1 MPSLTNK
8 PLLQGITILIT
19 GTNRGI
25 GKATAILAAE
35 HGARVI
41 CHARTA
47 SPELNDTL
55 DSVTRLSPSSF
66 SITADLMDANAC
78 AIMADSLANH
88 TTMLDALV
96 CNASG
101 FRAPSELTS
110 LIYTDN
116 ADELTAVLA
125 PVINPVN
132 ALLPMLTSS
141 GNASITCLTATLPQH
156 PVTGHGAH
164 AVAKGAVQ
172 TWVRQAARELGPL
185 GIRVNGVSPGV
196 VTTDWANAQG
206 NAFLAPIAARTP
218 LQRLASATDISGAI
232 LFLASPLG
240 GFVTGIE
247 LPVDGGAGLS

>member
-1 MPSLTNK
+1 MTNLANQ

-41 CHARTA
+41 CHARTE
-47 SPELNDTL
+47 SEDLNDTL
-55 DSVTRLSPSSF
+55 DSVQQLSPTSF
-66 SITADLMDANAC
+66 SITADLLDANAC
-78 AIMADSLANH
+78 TIMAGSVRERVC
-88 TTMLDALV
+88 TIDALV

-110 LIYTDN
+110 LIYTDYS
-116 ADELTAVLA
+116 DELTAVLA

-132 ALLPMLTSS
+132 ALLPMLIAA
-141 GNASITCLTATLPQH
+141 GNSSITCLTATLPQH

>member
-1 MPSLTNK
+1 MTYLENT

-41 CHARTA
+41 CHARA
-47 SPELNDTL
+47 FSDDLEDTL
-55 DSVTRLSPSSF
+55 EHVQQYSRTSF
-66 SITADLMDANAC
+66 AVTADLRDPQAC
-78 AIMADSLANH
+78 TKMAALIKAQTS
-88 TTMLDALV
+88 MLNALV

-101 FRAPSELTS
+101 FRAPSS
-110 LIYTDN
+110 LASLAFADYS
-116 ADELTAVLA
+116 DELSSVLS
-125 PVINPVN
+125 PVINPVT
-132 ALLPMLTSS
+132 ALLPLLSTA

-172 TWVRQAARELGPL
+172 TWVRQAAREFGPL
-185 GIRVNGVSPGV
+185 AIRVNGVSPGV
-196 VTTDWANAQG
+196 VMTDWASAQG
-206 NAFLAPIAARTP
+206 DAFLTPIAERTP
-218 LQRLASATDISGAI
+218 LRRLAAATDISGAI
-232 LFLASPLG
+232 LFLASPLS
-240 GFVTGIE
+240 GFVTGVE

>member
-1 MPSLTNK
+1 MTNGSNRT
-8 PLLQGITILIT
+8 LLEAMTILIT

-41 CHARTA
+41 CHART
-47 SPELNDTL
+47 SSEGLIDTL
-55 DSVTRLSPSSF
+55 THVQLHSPTSF
-66 SITADLMDANAC
+66 IVTADLRDPLDC
-78 AIMADSLANH
+78 AKMATQIQAKSSTLN
-88 TTMLDALV
+88 ALV

-101 FRAPSELTS
+101 FREAAALTS
-110 LIYTDN
+110 LSFTDY
-116 ADELTAVLA
+116 ADEISAVLA

-132 ALLPMLTSS
+132 ALLPLLIASE
-141 GNASITCLTATLPQH
+141 NASITCLTATLPQH
-156 PVTGHGAH
+156 PVVGHGAH

-172 TWVRQAARELGPL
+172 TWIRQAARELGPQ
-185 GIRVNGVSPGV
+185 GIRVNGVGPGV

-206 NAFLAPIAARTP
+206 QDFLAPIAARTP
-218 LQRLASATDISGAI
+218 LRRLASATDISGAI

-247 LPVDGGAGLS
+247 LPVDGGAGLN

>member
-1 MPSLTNK
+1 MTYLVNT

-25 GKATAILAAE
+25 GKTSAMLAAE

-41 CHARTA
+41 CHARAKSDDLT
-47 SPELNDTL
+47 DTL
-55 DSVTRLSPSSF
+55 ERVQLHSPTSF
-66 SITADLMDANAC
+66 AVTADLRDPLAC
-78 AIMADSLANH
+78 TEMAALIKAQTS
-88 TTMLDALV
+88 MLNALV

-101 FRAPSELTS
+101 FRAPSS
-110 LIYTDN
+110 LSSLAYTDY
-116 ADELTAVLA
+116 ADELSAVLA
-125 PVINPVN
+125 PVINPIT
-132 ALLPMLTSS
+132 AMLPLLSAA

-172 TWVRQAARELGPL
+172 TWVRQAAREFGPL

-196 VTTDWANAQG
+196 VMTDWANAQG
-206 NAFLAPIAARTP
+206 DAFLSPIAERTP
-218 LQRLASATDISGAI
+218 LRRLASATDISGAI
-232 LFLASPLG
+232 LFLASPLS
-240 GFVTGIE
+240 GFVTGVE

>member
-1 MPSLTNK
+1 MTFPKNN
-8 PLLQGITILIT
+8 LLMHGITMLIT

-25 GKATAILAAE
+25 GKATAVIAAE

-41 CHARTA
+41 CHARA
-47 SPELNDTL
+47 ISDDLADTL
-55 DSVTRLSPSSF
+55 ARVQLHSPTSF
-66 SITADLMDANAC
+66 AVTADLRDPLAC
-78 AIMADSLANH
+78 TEMAALIKAQTSTLN
-88 TTMLDALV
+88 ALV

-101 FRAPSELTS
+101 FRAPSS
-110 LIYTDN
+110 LSSLAFTDY
-116 ADELTAVLA
+116 ADELSAVLA
-125 PVINPVN
+125 PVVNPVT
-132 ALLPMLTSS
+132 ALLPLLSAA

-172 TWVRQAARELGPL
+172 TWVRQAAREFGPL

-196 VTTDWANAQG
+196 VMTDWANAQG
-206 NAFLAPIAARTP
+206 DAFLTPIAERTP
-218 LQRLASATDISGAI
+218 LRRLAAATDISGAI
-232 LFLASPLG
+232 LFLASPLS

>member
-1 MPSLTNK
+1 MTYLVNT

-25 GKATAILAAE
+25 GKTSAMLAAE

-41 CHARTA
+41 CHARAISDDLT
-47 SPELNDTL
+47 DTL
-55 DSVTRLSPSSF
+55 ERVQQYSPTSF
-66 SITADLMDANAC
+66 AVTADLRDPQAC
-78 AIMADSLANH
+78 TEMAALIKAQ
-88 TTMLDALV
+88 TPMLNALV

-101 FRAPSELTS
+101 FRAPSS
-110 LIYTDN
+110 LSSLAYTDY
-116 ADELTAVLA
+116 ADELSAVLA
-125 PVINPVN
+125 PVINPVT
-132 ALLPMLTSS
+132 AMLPLLSTA

-172 TWVRQAARELGPL
+172 TWVRQAAREFGPL

-196 VTTDWANAQG
+196 VMTDWASAQG
-206 NAFLAPIAARTP
+206 DAFLTPIAERTP
-218 LQRLASATDISGAI
+218 LRRLAAATDISGAI
-232 LFLASPLG
+232 LFLASPLS
-240 GFVTGIE
+240 GFVTGVE

>member
-1 MPSLTNK
+1 MTNLTNN

-35 HGARVI
+35 HGACVI
-41 CHARTA
+41 CHARTE
-47 SPELNDTL
+47 SGDLSDTL
-55 DSVTRLSPSSF
+55 DTVQRLSPTSF
-66 SITADLMDANAC
+66 STTADLVDAKAC
-78 AIMADSLANH
+78 AIMADSVRERIPAI
-88 TTMLDALV
+88 DALV

-101 FRAPSELTS
+101 FRAPSKLTS
-110 LIYTDN
+110 LAYTDY
-116 ADELTAVLA
+116 ADELSAVLA
-125 PVINPVN
+125 PVINPVS
-132 ALLPMLTSS
+132 AFLPLLIAA

-156 PVTGHGAH
+156 PVSGHGAH

-172 TWVRQAARELGPL
+172 TWIRQAARELGPS

-196 VTTDWANAQG
+196 VTTDWANSQG
-206 NAFLAPIAARTP
+206 NAFLAPISARTP

-232 LFLASPLG
+232 LFLASPLAS
-240 GFVTGIE
+240 FVTGVE

>member
-1 MPSLTNK
+1 MTYPTNNSLLHGVTM
-8 PLLQGITILIT
+8 LIT

-25 GKATAILAAE
+25 GKASAILAAE

-41 CHARTA
+41 CHGRAA
-47 SPELNDTL
+47 SDDLTETL
-55 DSVTRLSPSSF
+55 THVQVHSPTSF
-66 SITADLMDANAC
+66 MVTADLRDPQAC
-78 AIMADSLANH
+78 TEMAAHIEAQTATLN
-88 TTMLDALV
+88 ALV

-101 FRAPSELTS
+101 FRTPTSLTS
-110 LIYTDN
+110 LAFADY
-116 ADELTAVLA
+116 ADELSAVLA

-132 ALLPMLTSS
+132 ALLPMLTKSE
-141 GNASITCLTATLPQH
+141 NASITCLTATLPQH
-156 PVTGHGAH
+156 PVAGHGAH

-172 TWVRQAARELGPL
+172 TWVRQAAREFGPL

-206 NAFLAPIAARTP
+206 DAFLAPIAARTP
-218 LQRLASATDISGAI
+218 LRRLAAATDISGAI
-232 LFLASPLG
+232 LFLASPLS